1 MLYGLKKRICAALTV
16 VMLASVTQGALAAGV
31 TYMPGVTAEMSDAAY
46 WAGLYDDAQEVIL
59 TPEEIEAFNADTCIA
74 SGTMV
79 MDLRAASETFD
90 GKARN
95 EMIRSS
101 ATADAEYYFGWT
113 YGANGKKAE
122 WSYYEKMIR
131 NCIDPRAKKTMPVRY
146 AVAVERTVL
155 QVFPSENPIW
165 DDPNDPDFN
174 YQYLSA
180 VHVND
185 PMLIYTTSRDGK
197 YYLAR
202 SRDCSGWIPA
212 KDVALCADKEE
223 WLSAWDLPSDKV
235 LVVYGNKEYT
245 DASNSAPDTARRML
259 TQGTTLELVTDLEPD
274 QLVNNRSPYHNYV
287 VYLPVRRDDGSYE
300 KQMALIPETA
310 RVSVGYLPLTQEN
323 IAMVMLN
330 NLGDAYG
337 WGGMMDVEDCSGLIR
352 TVYACFGLDIGRNGN
367 WQWNMNMEKIDM
379 TYMSAE
385 EKCLILDELPLGAAL
400 CFTGHE
406 MMYLGKVDGKYY
418 VVSTVSSIM
427 SPDTGN
433 RLRTRD
439 VMINALDVKRAN
451 GQSWLQAL
459 NKAFMPCYAKLEGK
473 TYDFPQLQW
482 YHDGVAYCLKNG
494 LMSANS
500 DGTFGIGESVTRVEL
515 AQALWSM
522 AGKPVS
528 GAVCAFT
535 DVPQD
540 DSAAAAVSWAAEA
553 GVMVGYSDTWFGR
566 NDALTREQLATA
578 LWRFAKSK
586 DDDVSVGES
595 TNILSYSDAFD
606 VSEYAV
612 SAVQWAC
619 GSGVVEGI
627 AHGNTMSLNPGGT
640 ATRAQAAVILHR
652 FSQIPAEASGME
664 EHE

>member
-1 MLYGLKKRICAALTV
+1 MVHRFKTQLCAVLAIVLLTS
-16 VMLASVTQGALAAGV
+16 LAQPALAV

-46 WAGLYDDAQEVIL
+46 WAGLYDDAQEIIL
-59 TPEEIEAFNADTCIA
+59 TPEEIEAFNEDTCIA

-79 MDLRAASETFD
+79 MDLRTASETFD

-101 ATADAEYYFGWT
+101 ATADAQYYYGWT
-113 YGANGKKAE
+113 YGPNGKKAT
-122 WSYYEKMIR
+122 WSYYERMIN
-131 NCIDPRAKKTMPVRY
+131 NCIDRKARSVMPMRY
-146 AVAVERTVL
+146 GIAVERTVL
-155 QVFPSENPIW
+155 QVFPSDNPIW

-185 PMLIYTTSRDGK
+185 PLLIYTTSRDGK

-212 KDVALCADKEE
+212 EDIALCADKEE
-223 WLSAWDLPSDKV
+223 WLSAWDLPSEKV

-259 TQGTTLELVTDLEPD
+259 TQGSVLELVTDLEPD

-310 RVSVGYLPLTQEN
+310 KVSVGYLPLTAEN
-323 IAMVMLN
+323 IATVMLN

-367 WQWNMNMEKIDM
+367 WQWKMNMEKIDM
-379 TYMSAE
+379 ANMSVE

-400 CFTGHE
+400 CFPGHE
-406 MMYLGKVDGKYY
+406 VMYLGKVDGKYY

-427 SPDTGN
+427 SPDTGK

-451 GQSWLQAL
+451 GQTWLQAL
-459 NKAFMPCYAKLEGK
+459 NMAFMPCYAKLEGM
-473 TYDFPQLQW
+473 TYDFPELQW

-494 LMSANS
+494 LMSSRS
-500 DGTFGIGESVTRVEL
+500 DGTFGVDETITRVEL
-515 AQALWSM
+515 AQALWAM

-528 GAVCAFT
+528 EGESTFA
-535 DVPQD
+535 DVPGG
-540 DSAAAAVSWAAEA
+540 DSAAAAVLWSAEA
-553 GVMVGYSDTWFGR
+553 GIMTGYSDTWFGR
-566 NDALTREQLATA
+566 DDVLTREQLAAA
-578 LWRFAKSK
+578 LLRFAESK
-586 DDDVSVGES
+586 GYDVSAGES
-595 TNILSYSDAFD
+595 VDLRVYHDA
-606 VSEYAV
+606 SRISGYAV
-612 SAVQWAC
+612 SAMRWAC
-619 GSGVVEGI
+619 GAGLLQGISSGKTV
-627 AHGNTMSLNPGGT
+627 SLSPNGT

-652 FSQIPAEASGME
+652 LSQLPAKAQN
-664 EHE
+664 